1 MITRNDGST
10 DVTVFPVLTS
20 QVKVT
25 KQEIMSGNPRMK
37 RILRWVVIECQIRIR
52 KALRPDF
59 PRRGFYEIHELDRNV
74 CLQAAAKRMRTKGWA
89 AARIRNQFA
98 WHCYGICL
106 CIVYSMKDSHFAHM
120 SYYVMSRGSMW
131 HINRLLSNEM
141 IATALPANLPRSRND
156 DWTACEGVGQVFQ
169 GINTTENEA
178 ISKP

>member
-120 SYYVMSRGSMW
+120 SYYVICHEAQCGIS
-131 HINRLLSNEM
+131 
-141 IATALPANLPRSRND
+141 IACFRM
-156 DWTACEGVGQVFQ
+156 
-169 GINTTENEA
+169 
-178 ISKP
+178 K